1 MSFLFL
7 AFGLICGQDPSHTWS
22 PGGLAL
28 PVCQRCTGLYAGAAL
43 AMGLHV
49 ALRFRPGSI
58 FLWVHGGF
66 LLAMIPLGYHWVPQ
80 DAVVRAVSGVLF
92 GAGIVSFLWLLP
104 GPRAAYSGEANR
116 PRLALYAVGL
126 AAAVVFVPS
135 AAAQGGLAAWY
146 SLVALA
152 STGVLA
158 LAALTGA
165 NAHVLI
171 RRA

>member
-28 PVCQRCTGLYAGAAL
+28 PICQRCTGLYAGAAL
-43 AMGLHV
+43 ALGLHA
-49 ALRFRPGSI
+49 ALRFRPGST

-92 GAGIVSFLWLLP
+92 GAGIVSFLRLLP
-104 GPRAAYSGEANR
+104 GPHAIRPGEAKRSR
-116 PRLALYAVGL
+116 PVLYAVGL
-126 AAAVVFVPS
+126 TVAVVGVPS
-135 AAAQGGLAAWY
+135 AAVWGGVAAWY

-152 STGVLA
+152 ATGVLA

-165 NAHVLI
+165 SARVLLA
-171 RRA
+171 RA